1 VVVDPTSDSD
11 VEDRGLSRPW
21 RQADRVEESVKV
33 KKVVM
38 DQSHAEREVDRL
50 NALDRERD
58 SESHWEISQLD
69 MTGATSREGE
79 GGPP

>member
-1 VVVDPTSDSD
+1 M
-11 VEDRGLSRPW
+11 
-21 RQADRVEESVKV
+21 EESVKV